1 MFASVLSC
9 DKEEEQRICRGLFC
23 RRPRMTGR
31 HAGHKGFAMNIAHKI
46 ISAHL
51 LEGEMIPGKEIGL
64 RVDQTLTQDATGTM
78 AWLQFEALGLPSVR
92 TELSVSYVDHNTL
105 QMGFRNP
112 DDHRFLR
119 TAAQRFGAVYSAP
132 GSGICHQ
139 LHLENFARPG
149 RILLGSDSH
158 TPNAGGMGCL
168 AMGAGGLSVALAM
181 AGEPYSI
188 PMPKVVKVWLTG
200 RLTGWAQAKDVI
212 LHMLS
217 RLSVKGGVGRIFEY
231 CGPGVS
237 TLSVPERATI
247 TNMGAELGATGSLF
261 PSDER
266 TREFLRQ
273 MGREEDWEP
282 LYADEGSSY
291 DEEMEVDLSSI
302 VPLVACPHMPDKV
315 VPVAELDGL
324 RVDQVAM
331 GSCTNSSY
339 ADLHLVAENLR
350 GRKVCPETD
359 TCMAP
364 GSRQVLSM
372 LTEEGSLASLLESG
386 VRLLECACGPCIGM
400 GSSPVSGGVSV
411 RTFNRNF
418 EGRSGTRDA
427 QVYLV
432 SPVTA
437 AQCALNGRFTDPA
450 TWGEAPAHPDFPA
463 HIPSGRHHFL
473 FPAEKEENRASVEI
487 LRGPNIVALETFEAL
502 PDALSGRV
510 TLKVGDGITT
520 DHIMPAGAEITA
532 LRSNVPAIARY
543 VFSRTDEQF
552 VSRQDEAKAEG
563 VAGIIVAGENYGQ
576 GSSREHAA
584 LAPRHLGVRAV
595 VAKSFARIHRANLI
609 NFGILPLIFVNG
621 ADYDRIPLGAALSL
635 DTSSVKA
642 GGECVLHVEGAGDIP
657 VRNDLSEKEWNVLK
671 AGGLLNAVRAR
682 RAG

>member
-1 MFASVLSC
+1 
-9 DKEEEQRICRGLFC
+9 
-23 RRPRMTGR
+23 
-31 HAGHKGFAMNIAHKI
+31 MNIAHKI
-46 ISAHL
+46 IRSHL
-51 LEGEMIPGKEIGL
+51 VEGEMVPGKEIGL

-78 AWLQFEALGLPSVR
+78 AWLQFEALGLPTVR

-119 TAAQRFGAVYSAP
+119 TTAQRFGAVYSAP
-132 GSGICHQ
+132 GTGICHQ

-181 AGEPYSI
+181 AGEPYNI

-231 CGPGVS
+231 CGPGVA

-282 LYADEGSSY
+282 LYADEGASY
-291 DEEMEVDLSSI
+291 DEEMEVDLSSL
-302 VPLVACPHMPDKV
+302 VPLAAQPHMPDLV
-315 VPVAELDGL
+315 VPVAELAGL
-324 RVDQVAM
+324 KVDQVAM

-339 ADLHLVAENLR
+339 ADLHLVAETLR
-350 GRKVCPETD
+350 GRQVCPETD

-372 LTEEGSLASLLESG
+372 LAAEGSLNELLDSG
-386 VRLLECACGPCIGM
+386 VRLLECSCGPCIGM
-400 GSSPVSGGVSV
+400 GSSPCSGGVSV

-418 EGRSGTRDA
+418 EGRSATRDA
-427 QVYLV
+427 KVYLV

-437 AQCALNGRFTDPA
+437 AQCALHGCFTDPA

-463 HIPSGRHHFL
+463 DIPSGRHHFL
-473 FPAEKEENRASVEI
+473 FPAESEEERAKVEI
-487 LRGPNIVALETFEAL
+487 LRGPNIAALEKFDAL
-502 PDALSGRV
+502 PETLCGEV
-510 TLKVGDGITT
+510 TLKVEDGITT
-520 DHIMPAGAEITA
+520 DHIMPAGAEITS

-543 VFSRTDEQF
+543 VFSRTDADF
-552 VSRQDEAKAEG
+552 VKRQDAVKAAG
-563 VAGIIVAGENYGQ
+563 TAGIIVAGENYGQ

-595 VAKSFARIHRANLI
+595 LAKSFARIHRANLV
-609 NFGILPLIFVNG
+609 NFGILPLIFVDG
-621 ADYDRIPLGAALSL
+621 ADYDGIALGAKVSL
-635 DTSSVKA
+635 DVRTVAA
-642 GGECVLHVEGAGDIP
+642 GGETVLHVEGVGDVR
-657 VRNDLSEKEWNVLK
+657 VRNDLSEQEWDVLSK
-671 AGGLLNAVRAR
+671 GGLLNAVRAR
-682 RAG
+682 RA

>member
-1 MFASVLSC
+1 
-9 DKEEEQRICRGLFC
+9 
-23 RRPRMTGR
+23 
-31 HAGHKGFAMNIAHKI
+31 MNIARKI
-46 ISAHL
+46 IKAHL
-51 LEGEMIPGKEIGL
+51 LEGEMIPGQEIGL

-132 GSGICHQ
+132 GTGICHQ

-149 RILLGSDSH
+149 RVLIGSDSH

-168 AMGAGGLSVALAM
+168 SMGAGGLSVALAM
-181 AGEPYSI
+181 AGEPYNI

-231 CGPGVS
+231 CGPGVA

-247 TNMGAELGATGSLF
+247 TNMGAELGATASLF

-273 MGREEDWEP
+273 MGREKDWEP
-282 LYADEGSSY
+282 LYADEGAQY
-291 DEEMEVDLSSI
+291 DEEMEVDLSTL
-302 VPLVACPHMPDKV
+302 VPLAAQPHMPDLV
-315 VPVAELDGL
+315 VPVADLAGL
-324 RVDQVAM
+324 KVDQVAM

-339 ADLHLVAENLR
+339 ADLHLVAETMR

-364 GSRQVLSM
+364 GSRQVLAM
-372 LTEEGSLASLLESG
+372 LTEEGSLTSLLESG

-418 EGRSGTRDA
+418 EGRSATRDA
-427 QVYLV
+427 KVYLV

-437 AQCALNGRFTDPA
+437 AQCALNGCFTDPA
-450 TWGEAPAHPDFPA
+450 TWGEAPAHPDFPEN
-463 HIPSGRHHFL
+463 IPDGRHHFL
-473 FPAEKEENRASVEI
+473 FPSESEEERSRVEI
-487 LRGPNIVALETFEAL
+487 VRGPNIAALETFAAL
-502 PDALSGRV
+502 PDALSGKV

-520 DHIMPAGAEITA
+520 DHIMPAGAEITS

-543 VFSRTDEQF
+543 VFSRTDAEF
-552 VSRQDEAKAEG
+552 VQRQDEVKA
-563 VAGIIVAGENYGQ
+563 AGIAGVIVAGENYGQ

-595 VAKSFARIHRANLI
+595 VAKSCAYPSRQSCQFRHPSAYFCGWSRL
-609 NFGILPLIFVNG
+609 
-621 ADYDRIPLGAALSL
+621 
-635 DTSSVKA
+635 
-642 GGECVLHVEGAGDIP
+642 
-657 VRNDLSEKEWNVLK
+657 
-671 AGGLLNAVRAR
+671 
-682 RAG
+682 

>member
-1 MFASVLSC
+1 
-9 DKEEEQRICRGLFC
+9 
-23 RRPRMTGR
+23 
-31 HAGHKGFAMNIAHKI
+31 MNIAHKI
-46 ISAHL
+46 IRAHL
-51 LEGEMIPGKEIGL
+51 LSGEMIPGKEIGL

-78 AWLQFEALGLPSVR
+78 AWLQFEALGLDSVR

-119 TAAQRFGAVYSAP
+119 TSAQRFGAVYSAP
-132 GSGICHQ
+132 GTGICHQ

-212 LHMLS
+212 LHMIS
-217 RLSVKGGVGRIFEY
+217 HLSVKGGVGRIFEY
-231 CGPGVS
+231 CGPGVA

-273 MGREEDWEP
+273 MGREQDWEP
-282 LYADEGSSY
+282 LYADEGAQY
-291 DEEMEVDLSSI
+291 DEEMEVDLSSL
-302 VPLVACPHMPDKV
+302 VPLAAQPHMPDLV
-315 VPVAELDGL
+315 VPVAQLAGL
-324 RVDQVAM
+324 KVDQVAM

-339 ADLHLVAENLR
+339 ADLHLVVETLR
-350 GRKVCPETD
+350 GRQVSVETD
-359 TCMAP
+359 TCMSP
-364 GSRQVLSM
+364 GSRQVLAM
-372 LTEEGSLASLLESG
+372 LAEEGSLNSLLESG
-386 VRLLECACGPCIGM
+386 VRLLECSCGPCIGM

-427 QVYLV
+427 RVYLV

-437 AQCALNGRFTDPA
+437 AQCALHGCFTDPA
-450 TWGEAPAHPDFPA
+450 EWGEAPAHPDFPEY
-463 HIPSGRHHFL
+463 IPSGRHHFL
-473 FPAEKEENRASVEI
+473 FPAETEEERSKVEI
-487 LRGPNIVALETFEAL
+487 VRGPNIVALEKFDAL
-502 PDALSGRV
+502 PEELCGKV

-520 DHIMPAGAEITA
+520 DHIMPAGAEITS

-543 VFSRTDEQF
+543 VFSRTDAEF
-552 VSRQDEAKAEG
+552 VSRQDAAKASG
-563 VAGIIVAGENYGQ
+563 LAGIIVAGENYGQ

-609 NFGILPLIFVNG
+609 NFGILPLIFVDS
-621 ADYDRIPLGAALSL
+621 ADYDCIPLEASFSL
-635 DTSSVKA
+635 DVTTVTA
-642 GGECVLHVEGAGDIP
+642 GGEAVLKVEGAGDVR
-657 VRNDLSEKEWNVLK
+657 VRNDLSEQEWAVLSM
-671 AGGLLNAVRAR
+671 GGML
-682 RAG
+682 

>member
-1 MFASVLSC
+1 
-9 DKEEEQRICRGLFC
+9 
-23 RRPRMTGR
+23 
-31 HAGHKGFAMNIAHKI
+31 MNIAHKI
-46 ISAHL
+46 ISSHL
-51 LEGEMIPGKEIGL
+51 VEGEMIPGREIGL

-78 AWLQFEALGLPSVR
+78 AWLQFEALGLPTVR

-119 TAAQRFGAVYSAP
+119 TTAQRFGAVYSAP
-132 GSGICHQ
+132 GTGICHQ

-231 CGPGVS
+231 CGPGVA

-282 LYADEGSSY
+282 LYADEGSAY
-291 DEEMEVDLSSI
+291 DEEMEVDLSSL
-302 VPLVACPHMPDKV
+302 VPLAAQPHMPDLV
-315 VPVAELDGL
+315 VPVAELAGL
-324 RVDQVAM
+324 KVDQVAM

-339 ADLHLVAENLR
+339 ADLHLVAETLH
-350 GRKVCPETD
+350 GRQVCPETD

-372 LTEEGSLASLLESG
+372 LAAEGSLNELLDSG
-386 VRLLECACGPCIGM
+386 VRLLECSCGPCIGM
-400 GSSPVSGGVSV
+400 GSSPCSGGVSV

-418 EGRSGTRDA
+418 EGRSATRDA
-427 QVYLV
+427 KVYLV

-437 AQCALNGRFTDPA
+437 AQCALNGCFTDPA
-450 TWGEAPAHPDFPA
+450 TWGEAPAHPDFPE

-473 FPAEKEENRASVEI
+473 FPVESEEERAKVEI
-487 LRGPNIVALETFEAL
+487 LRGPNIAALEKFEAL
-502 PDALSGRV
+502 PEELRGEV

-520 DHIMPAGAEITA
+520 DHIMPAGAEITS

-543 VFSRTDEQF
+543 VFSRTDADF
-552 VSRQDEAKAEG
+552 VKRQDAVKAAG

-595 VAKSFARIHRANLI
+595 IAKSFARIHRANLI
-609 NFGILPLIFVNG
+609 NFGILPLIFVDG
-621 ADYDRIPLGAALSL
+621 ADYDGIALGTSVSL
-635 DTSSVKA
+635 DVSTVSA
-642 GGECVLHVEGAGDIP
+642 GGETVLKVEGLGDVR
-657 VRNDLSEKEWNVLK
+657 VRNDLSQQEWDVLSK
-671 AGGLLNAVRAR
+671 GGLLNAVRAR
-682 RAG
+682 RA

>member
-1 MFASVLSC
+1 
-9 DKEEEQRICRGLFC
+9 
-23 RRPRMTGR
+23 
-31 HAGHKGFAMNIAHKI
+31 MNIAHKI
-46 ISAHL
+46 ISSHL
-51 LEGEMIPGKEIGL
+51 IEGEMIPGKEIGL

-78 AWLQFEALGLPSVR
+78 AWLQFEALGLPTVR

-119 TAAQRFGAVYSAP
+119 TTAQRFGAVYSAP
-132 GSGICHQ
+132 GTGICHQ

-181 AGEPYSI
+181 AGEPYNI

-231 CGPGVS
+231 CGPGVE

-282 LYADEGSSY
+282 LYADEGATY
-291 DEEMEVDLSSI
+291 DEEMEVDLSSL
-302 VPLVACPHMPDKV
+302 VPLAAQPHMPDLV
-315 VPVAELDGL
+315 VPVAELAGL
-324 RVDQVAM
+324 KVDQVAM

-339 ADLHLVAENLR
+339 ADLHLVAETLK
-350 GRKVCPETD
+350 GRQVSPETD

-372 LTEEGSLASLLESG
+372 LAAEGSLNFLLDSG
-386 VRLLECACGPCIGM
+386 VRLLECSCGPCIGM
-400 GSSPVSGGVSV
+400 GSSPCSGGVSV

-418 EGRSGTRDA
+418 EGRSATRDA
-427 QVYLV
+427 KVYLV

-437 AQCALNGRFTDPA
+437 AQCALNGCFTDPA

-463 HIPSGRHHFL
+463 DIPSGHHHFL
-473 FPAEKEENRASVEI
+473 FPAESEEERAGVEI
-487 LRGPNIVALETFEAL
+487 LRGPNIVALEKFDAL
-502 PDALSGRV
+502 PEELRGEV

-520 DHIMPAGAEITA
+520 DHIMPAGAEITS

-543 VFSRTDEQF
+543 VFSRTDADF
-552 VSRQDEAKAEG
+552 VTRQDAVKAAG
-563 VAGIIVAGENYGQ
+563 VAGLIVAGENYGQ

-609 NFGILPLIFVNG
+609 NFGILPLIFVDG
-621 ADYDRIPLGAALSL
+621 ADYDGIELGASVSL
-635 DTSSVKA
+635 DVRTVSA
-642 GGECVLHVEGAGDIP
+642 GGETVIHVEGKGDVR
-657 VRNDLSEKEWNVLK
+657 VRNDLSEQEWDVLSK
-671 AGGLLNAVRAR
+671 GGLLNAVRAR
-682 RAG
+682 RA

>member
-1 MFASVLSC
+1 
-9 DKEEEQRICRGLFC
+9 
-23 RRPRMTGR
+23 
-31 HAGHKGFAMNIAHKI
+31 MNIARKI
-46 ISAHL
+46 IKAHL
-51 LEGEMIPGKEIGL
+51 LEGEMIPGQEIGL

-132 GSGICHQ
+132 GTGICHQ

-149 RILLGSDSH
+149 RILIGSDSH

-168 AMGAGGLSVALAM
+168 SMGAGGLSVALAM
-181 AGEPYSI
+181 AGEPYNI

-231 CGPGVS
+231 CGPGVA

-247 TNMGAELGATGSLF
+247 TNMGAELGATASLF

-273 MGREEDWEP
+273 MGREQDWEP
-282 LYADEGSSY
+282 LYADEGAQY
-291 DEEMEVDLSSI
+291 DEEMEVDLSAL
-302 VPLVACPHMPDKV
+302 VPLVAQPHMPDLV
-315 VPVAELDGL
+315 VPVAELAGL
-324 RVDQVAM
+324 KVDQVAM

-339 ADLHLVAENLR
+339 ADLHLVAETMR

-364 GSRQVLSM
+364 GSRQVLAM
-372 LTEEGSLASLLESG
+372 LTEEGSLTSLLESG
-386 VRLLECACGPCIGM
+386 VRLLECTCGPCIGM
-400 GSSPVSGGVSV
+400 GCSPVSGGVSV

-418 EGRSGTRDA
+418 EGRSATRDA
-427 QVYLV
+427 KVYLV

-437 AQCALNGRFTDPA
+437 AQCALNGCFTDPA
-450 TWGEAPAHPDFPA
+450 TWGEAPAHPDFPEN
-463 HIPSGRHHFL
+463 IPDGRHHFL
-473 FPAEKEENRASVEI
+473 FPAESEEERGKVEI
-487 LRGPNIVALETFEAL
+487 VRGPNIVALETFAAL
-502 PDALSGRV
+502 PEAFSGKV

-520 DHIMPAGAEITA
+520 DHIMPAGAEITS

-543 VFSRTDEQF
+543 VFSRTDAEF
-552 VSRQDEAKAEG
+552 VQRQDEVKA
-563 VAGIIVAGENYGQ
+563 AGIAGVIVAGENYGQ

-595 VAKSFARIHRANLI
+595 VAKSFARIHRANLV
-609 NFGILPLIFVNG
+609 NFGILPLIFVDG
-621 ADYDRIPLGAALSL
+621 ADYDRIELDAAVSL
-635 DTSSVKA
+635 DVTSVEPGKEA
-642 GGECVLHVEGAGDIP
+642 VLHVDGLGD
-657 VRNDLSEKEWNVLK
+657 VRVKNDLSEQEWSIITM
-671 AGGLLNAVRAR
+671 GGLLNAVRSR
-682 RAG
+682 RAD

>member
-1 MFASVLSC
+1 
-9 DKEEEQRICRGLFC
+9 
-23 RRPRMTGR
+23 
-31 HAGHKGFAMNIAHKI
+31 MNIAHKI
-46 ISAHL
+46 ISSHL
-51 LEGEMIPGKEIGL
+51 VEGEMIPGKEVGL

-78 AWLQFEALGLPSVR
+78 AWLQFEALGLPTVR

-119 TAAQRFGAVYSAP
+119 TTAQRFGAVYSAP
-132 GSGICHQ
+132 GTGICHQ

-231 CGPGVS
+231 CGPGVA

-282 LYADEGSSY
+282 LYADEGSEY
-291 DEEMEVDLSSI
+291 DEEMEVDLSSL
-302 VPLVACPHMPDKV
+302 VPLAAQPHMPDLV
-315 VPVAELDGL
+315 VPVAELAGL
-324 RVDQVAM
+324 KVDQVAM

-339 ADLHLVAENLR
+339 ADLHLVAETLR
-350 GRKVCPETD
+350 GRQVCPETD

-372 LTEEGSLASLLESG
+372 LASEGSLNALLDSG
-386 VRLLECACGPCIGM
+386 VRLLECSCGPCIGM
-400 GSSPVSGGVSV
+400 GSSPCSGGVSV

-418 EGRSGTRDA
+418 EGRSATRDA
-427 QVYLV
+427 KVYLV

-437 AQCALNGRFTDPA
+437 AQCALHGCFTDPA
-450 TWGEAPAHPDFPA
+450 TWGEAPAHPDFPE
-463 HIPSGRHHFL
+463 HVPSGRHHFL
-473 FPAEKEENRASVEI
+473 FPAESEEERSRVEI
-487 LRGPNIVALETFEAL
+487 LRGPNIAALEQFDAL
-502 PDALSGRV
+502 PEELRGEV

-520 DHIMPAGAEITA
+520 DHIMPAGAEITS

-543 VFSRTDEQF
+543 VFSRTDADF
-552 VSRQDEAKAEG
+552 VKRQDAVKAAG
-563 VAGIIVAGENYGQ
+563 TAGIIVAGENYGQ

-595 VAKSFARIHRANLI
+595 AAKSFARIHRANLI
-609 NFGILPLIFVNG
+609 NFGILPLIFVEPS
-621 ADYDRIPLGAALSL
+621 DYDRIALGASVRL
-635 DTSSVKA
+635 DVTTVTA
-642 GGECVLHVEGAGDIP
+642 GGDAVLHIDGAGDVR
-657 VRNDLSEKEWNVLK
+657 VRNDLSEQEWEVLSK
-671 AGGLLNAVRAR
+671 GGLLNAVRAR
-682 RAG
+682 RA

>member
-1 MFASVLSC
+1 
-9 DKEEEQRICRGLFC
+9 
-23 RRPRMTGR
+23 
-31 HAGHKGFAMNIAHKI
+31 MNIAHKI
-46 ISAHL
+46 ISSHL
-51 LEGEMIPGKEIGL
+51 IEGEMVPGKEVGL

-78 AWLQFEALGLPSVR
+78 AWLQFEALGLPTVR

-105 QMGFRNP
+105 QMGFRNA

-119 TAAQRFGAVYSAP
+119 TTAQRFGAVYSAP
-132 GSGICHQ
+132 GTGICHQ

-231 CGPGVS
+231 CGPGVA

-273 MGREEDWEP
+273 MGREQDWEP
-282 LYADEGSSY
+282 LFADEGSEY
-291 DEEMEVDLSSI
+291 DEEMEVDLSSL
-302 VPLVACPHMPDKV
+302 VPLAAQPHMPDLV
-315 VPVAELDGL
+315 VPVAELAGL
-324 RVDQVAM
+324 KVDQVAM

-339 ADLHLVAENLR
+339 ADLHLVAETLR
-350 GRKVCPETD
+350 GRQVSPETD

-372 LTEEGSLASLLESG
+372 LASEGSLNDLLDSG
-386 VRLLECACGPCIGM
+386 VRLLECSCGPCIGM
-400 GSSPVSGGVSV
+400 GSSPCSGGVSV

-418 EGRSGTRDA
+418 EGRSATRDA
-427 QVYLV
+427 KVYLV

-437 AQCALNGRFTDPA
+437 AQCALNGCFTDPA

-463 HIPSGRHHFL
+463 EIPSGRHHFL
-473 FPAEKEENRASVEI
+473 FPVESEEERAKVEI
-487 LRGPNIVALETFEAL
+487 LRGPNIAALEQFEAL
-502 PDALSGRV
+502 PAELVGEA

-520 DHIMPAGAEITA
+520 DHIMPAGAEITS

-543 VFSRTDEQF
+543 VFSRTDAEF
-552 VSRQDEAKAEG
+552 VTRQDAVKAAG

-609 NFGILPLIFVNG
+609 NFGILPLIFVDG
-621 ADYDRIPLGAALSL
+621 ADYDRIELG
-635 DTSSVKA
+635 SSVRLDVTSVAA
-642 GGECVLHVEGAGDIP
+642 GGEAVLHIEGAGDVR
-657 VRNDLSEKEWNVLK
+657 VRNDHSEQEWEVLSK
-671 AGGLLNAVRAR
+671 GGLLNAVRAR
-682 RAG
+682 RA